1 MIGTFDMRWAPHLFS
16 LEIRKVL
23 TYRVD
28 FWLNLICS
36 LFSKVG
42 LAYFVWKEIFALR
55 GVETIA
61 GYSFH
66 ALMMYYVIT
75 AFVYEINALDLGYFS
90 GEIYDGALTRY
101 LIFPLSFFTF
111 KYVTRM
117 ARASVHFVQIG
128 IVIAVVYVW
137 VGIPAGVAISPTSTL
152 LGILATLL
160 ASYLTFVMAACL
172 ELICFWVDKVWS
184 LGVMLQLT
192 SQFLGGV
199 YIPVSAFPESMQ
211 SLLHTLPF
219 YFVAAFP
226 VRVFFGEVSRTE
238 LLTGLGLSFVW
249 AVLFT
254 LIARAIWR
262 RGMLQ
267 YSGVGQ

>member
-1 MIGTFDMRWAPHLFS
+1 MINNLELRWVPHLFS

-23 TYRVD
+23 SYRVD
-28 FWLNLICS
+28 FWLSLFCS

-66 ALMMYYVIT
+66 GMMMYYVIS
-75 AFVYEINALDLGYFS
+75 AFVYEINALDLSFFS
-90 GEIYDGALTRY
+90 GEIYDGAITRY
-101 LIFPLSFFTF
+101 LVFPLSFFGF

-128 IVIAVVYVW
+128 IALALFYFS
-137 VGIPAGVAISPTSTL
+137 VGIPAGIHISFVSSV
-152 LGILATLL
+152 LGILATVL
-160 ASYLTFVMAACL
+160 ASYLIFVMTACF
-172 ELICFWVDKVWS
+172 ELVCFWVDKVWS
-184 LGVMLQLT
+184 LGVILQLT

-199 YIPVSAFPESMQ
+199 YIPISAFPDSMQ
-211 SLLHTLPF
+211 GLLGVLPF
-219 YFVAAFP
+219 YYVVAFP
-226 VRVFFGEVSRTE
+226 VRVFFGEVALE
-238 LLTGLGLSFVW
+238 QVVWGLGLAIIW
-249 AVLFT
+249 ATIFT